1 MQLMSKILVD
11 TNILVYGIDEDSEF
25 FERARKIIDQE
36 KNQLVTTSKNLV
48 EFLAVTTKTSGY
60 NLDNSTALEIVEEI
74 IQGIEIIYPTQE
86 SIAIFLDLMNRYQ
99 PKGLKVHDIEII
111 SIGLANGLHEVATF
125 NAKDF
130 KSIKEITLLEI

>member
-1 MQLMSKILVD
+1 M
-11 TNILVYGIDEDSEF
+11 
-25 FERARKIIDQE
+25 
-36 KNQLVTTSKNLV
+36 V
-48 EFLAVTTKTSGY
+48 EFLAVTTKTSVY

-111 SIGLANGLHEVATF
+111 SIGLAYGLHEVATF

-130 KSIKEITLLEI
+130 KSIKEITLLKI